1 MDWGETMNSDGKSGP
16 IREEKCH
23 RRDRSSPELPPS
35 VFFLPFWWEIHLG
48 VFLWGFFIPFWGPS
62 LSFLCPGFQ
71 KYILP
76 SFILK
81 ILFRVI
87 SCLMFNVQNGR
98 KFLLGMQT
106 FWFETVWPERKR
118 DIYWF
123 SRGMGILYSTSNS
136 NQWSSQNTGNLRE
149 MLVWKRNQTLCLN
162 YVTPFSC

>member
-1 MDWGETMNSDGKSGP
+1 MDCLGETMNSDGKTGP

-48 VFLWGFFIPFWGPS
+48 RFSEAFPS
-62 LSFLCPGFQ
+62 HFEGLLLVSFPLAFRN
-71 KYILP
+71 ILP
-76 SFILK
+76 S
-81 ILFRVI
+81 LFLEY
-87 SCLMFNVQNGR
+87 SFPGNVQNG
-98 KFLLGMQT
+98 GMQT
-106 FWFETVWPERKR
+106 FWVETVWPESER

-149 MLVWKRNQTLCLN
+149 MLVWKRNQTVCLN

>member
-1 MDWGETMNSDGKSGP
+1 MKRWTVMESQDRSGRRSATGETGPVQNS
-16 IREEKCH
+16 H
-23 RRDRSSPELPPS
+23 
-35 VFFLPFWWEIHLG
+35 H
-48 VFLWGFFIPFWGPS
+48 
-62 LSFLCPGFQ
+62 LSFSSHFDGRSISECFSEAFSCHFEGLLWVSFALAFRN
-71 KYILP
+71 ILP
-76 SFILK
+76 SLLLNT
-81 ILFRVI
+81 LFRVI

-149 MLVWKRNQTLCLN
+149 MLVWKRNQMLCLN